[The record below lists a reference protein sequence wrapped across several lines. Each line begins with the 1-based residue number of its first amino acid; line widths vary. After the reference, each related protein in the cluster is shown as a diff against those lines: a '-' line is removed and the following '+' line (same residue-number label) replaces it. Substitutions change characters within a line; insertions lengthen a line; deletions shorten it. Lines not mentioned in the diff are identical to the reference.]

1 MPAPSSTHAFFG
13 IFFTERGQQQFFVC
27 LMCWV
32 VDPGEHVVREGE
44 SGDEVYFIWEGEVSI
59 SV

>member
-1 MPAPSSTHAFFG
+1 MPFLEFSLLSGFSNNCL
-13 IFFTERGQQQFFVC
+13 FVC

-44 SGDEVYFIWEGEVSI
+44 SGDEVYFIWDGEVSLPEII
-59 SV
+59 SF